1 METMDD
7 ALDTLSTARRLEQE
21 YGMDARAAEGVAV
34 AIHEHMTE
42 NLATKQDL
50 HLLGSQL
57 RGEMQS
63 LRGDMEGLRADM
75 TTESQT
81 LRADMEGLRADM
93 TTESQTLRAD
103 MTTESQTLR
112 AAMEGLRA
120 DVATEFKTLYRHLWV
135 MQVGFAAL
143 IVTLMKLLP

>member
-34 AIHEHMTE
+34 AIHEHVTE

-63 LRGDMEGLRADM
+63 LRGD
-75 TTESQT
+75 
-81 LRADMEGLRADM
+81 
-93 TTESQTLRAD
+93 
-103 MTTESQTLR
+103 
-112 AAMEGLRA
+112 MEGLRA